1 MKPIVIALYGKSA
14 SGKDRT
20 AKRLTEAYQK
30 MGVPVNN
37 VVSYTTRPPR
47 DGEIDGIDYHFI
59 DVDTFVDMKYKNKFI
74 ESMEFRGWRYG
85 TSFDS
90 FKRDCINICVMDPKG
105 IGDLSAY
112 YVLTYN
118 IEFFYL
124 DVPLHIRLLRSI
136 KREHKFKFEY
146 LRRAFVDWIDF
157 DDFFYDIH
165 PIGYHHLKYNSKDD
179 NNFVNKIMD
188 TDYLIYSANELKR
201 TV

>member
-1 MKPIVIALYGKSA
+1 MKPTIIILCGKSA
-14 SGKDRT
+14 SGKDTT

-37 VVSYTTRPPR
+37 VISYTTRPPR
-47 DGEIDGIDYHFI
+47 EGEVDGVDYHFI

-105 IGDLSAY
+105 IIDFSWY
-112 YVLTYN
+112 YAFTYH

-136 KREHKFKFEY
+136 KREYKFKFEY
-146 LRRAFVDWIDF
+146 LRRAFVDWMDF
-157 DDFFYDIH
+157 NNFMYTMH
-165 PIGYHHLKYNSKDD
+165 SLGCHHLKYNSKNE
-179 NNFVNKIMD
+179 NNFVNKIMN